1 MKNKLK
7 PSAPKL
13 LALQKVLNPN
23 GLMVIAEGLK
33 NIPFEIK
40 RVFIIKA
47 GNGDVRGLHA
57 HRECSQ
63 LLICSDGEV
72 EIRCTDGEWEK
83 IFLLNE
89 PSTALLI
96 PSGIWA
102 QQTYLQQS
110 NTLTVLCDLP
120 YDEDD
125 YIRDFEQYLK
135 EKVCD

>member
-1 MKNKLK
+1 
-7 PSAPKL
+7 
-13 LALQKVLNPN
+13 
-23 GLMVIAEGLK
+23 MVIAEGQK

-40 RVFIIKA
+40 RIFIVEA
-47 GNGDVRGLHA
+47 GAGQLRGKHS
-57 HRECSQ
+57 HRKCRQ
-63 LLICSDGEV
+63 LLICSHGRVDV
-72 EIRCTDGEWEK
+72 RCTDGEWEK

-102 QQTYLQQS
+102 EQTYTQQS

-135 EKVCD
+135 EKVRD